1 MKGFSVFVL
10 AALILAAAGALCVA
24 VSRIEGHLADAH
36 EQTATLQFERA
47 QQSLD
52 AAAGYVGMADWVPV
66 LGSAFR
72 DEMRVRQAA
81 LRYWQDEFDTLV
93 PSQADAATAE
103 DEPPADLQLVVAN
116 AGYRAGLAQA
126 KNRAATQQALDA
138 AVARYGTV
146 LRADTWLRDA
156 AYNYE
161 YTARLRDDVAKG
173 RRAAVPEK
181 GADVDL
187 GQQGAP
193 NATARERFELYIP
206 LDSGDSRPT
215 GGDAAKAPPGTRKG

>member
-1 MKGFSVFVL
+1 
-10 AALILAAAGALCVA
+10 
-24 VSRIEGHLADAH
+24 
-36 EQTATLQFERA
+36 
-47 QQSLD
+47 
-52 AAAGYVGMADWVPV
+52 
-66 LGSAFR
+66 
-72 DEMRVRQAA
+72 MRVRQAA
-81 LRYWQDEFDTLV
+81 LRYWQDEFDSLA
-93 PSQADAATAE
+93 PGQADAAAAE

-126 KNRAATQQALDA
+126 KDRAATQQALDA

-161 YTARLRDDVAKG
+161 YTARFRDDVAKG

-187 GQQGAP
+187 GEQGAP
-193 NATARERFELYIP
+193 TAATKERFELYIP